1 MEPETVHIQF
11 FSYLESRRLDELESL
26 DKKDKRSTTAEFA
39 GYKGMQFISLSSKK
53 FELC

>member
-1 MEPETVHIQF
+1 MEPETVHTQF
-11 FSYLESRRLDELESL
+11 FSYLESRRLDELENL

-39 GYKGMQFISLSSKK
+39 SYKGMQFINLLKK